1 MEFPEPVRHLPPDE
15 ADPWYFHD
23 RHTKYQNAW
32 ITVTE
37 SAVTR
42 PDGQPGIYGVVH
54 YANRAVAVVP
64 IDEHGCTWLVGQY
77 RPTVGCYSWEVP
89 EGGVP
94 WGEDLEEG
102 ARRELLEETGLTAAT
117 LELVSHTKLSNS
129 VTDEEGLVFVATGLS
144 LGEATPEGTEQL
156 RVLRMR
162 IADVMELIDRGDI
175 TDGFTVIA
183 MAAADRWRRRQYPR
197 SHEDL
202 HQGRR

>member
-1 MEFPEPVRHLPPDE
+1 MEFPEPVRVLPPDE
-15 ADPWYFHD
+15 ADPWHFHD
-23 RHTKYQNAW
+23 RHTRYENAW

-54 YANRAVAVVP
+54 FVNRAVAVVP
-64 IDEHGCTWLVGQY
+64 IDDHGCTWLVGQY
-77 RPTVGCYSWEVP
+77 RPTVGHYSWEVP

-94 WGEDLEEG
+94 RGEDLVEG
-102 ARRELLEETGLTAAT
+102 ARRELLEETGLTAT
-117 LELVSHTKLSNS
+117 TFELVSRTNLSNS

-144 LGEATPEGTEQL
+144 LGAPAPEGTEQL

-162 IADVMELIDRGDI
+162 VDDVMALIDRGEI

-183 MAAADRWRRRQYPR
+183 MAAADRWQKRKVVAPVPSQP
-197 SHEDL
+197 
-202 HQGRR
+202 

>member
-1 MEFPEPVRHLPPDE
+1 MEFPEPVRDLPPDE
-15 ADPWYFHD
+15 ADPWHFHN
-23 RHTKYQNAW
+23 RHIKYENAW

-54 YANRAVAVVP
+54 YVNRAVAVVP
-64 IDEHGCTWLVGQY
+64 IDDHGCTWLVGQY
-77 RPTVGCYSWEVP
+77 RPTVGHYSWEVP

-94 WGEDLEEG
+94 RGEDLVEG
-102 ARRELLEETGLTAAT
+102 ARRELLEETGLTAT
-117 LELVSHTKLSNS
+117 TFELVSRTNLSNS

-144 LGEATPEGTEQL
+144 LGAPAPEGTEQL

-162 IADVMELIDRGDI
+162 VDDVMALIDRGEI

-183 MAAADRWRRRQYPR
+183 MAAADRWQKRKVVAPVPSQP
-197 SHEDL
+197 
-202 HQGRR
+202 

>member
-1 MEFPEPVRHLPPDE
+1 MEFPEPVRDLPPDE
-15 ADPWYFHD
+15 ADPWRFHD
-23 RHTKYQNAW
+23 CVTKYENAW
-32 ITVTE
+32 IAVTE

-42 PDGQPGIYGVVH
+42 PDGRPGIYGVVH

-64 IDEHGCTWLVGQY
+64 IDEQGCTWLVGQY

-94 WGEDLEEG
+94 RGEDLAEG
-102 ARRELLEETGLTAAT
+102 ARRELLEETGLTAST
-117 LELVSHTKLSNS
+117 YELVSRTNLSNS

-144 LGEATPEGTEQL
+144 LGEAAPEGTEQL

-162 IADVMELIDRGDI
+162 VDDVMELIDGGEI

-183 MAAADRWRRRQYPR
+183 MAAADRWRRRLGLGQSVPPVP
-197 SHEDL
+197 S
-202 HQGRR
+202 QP